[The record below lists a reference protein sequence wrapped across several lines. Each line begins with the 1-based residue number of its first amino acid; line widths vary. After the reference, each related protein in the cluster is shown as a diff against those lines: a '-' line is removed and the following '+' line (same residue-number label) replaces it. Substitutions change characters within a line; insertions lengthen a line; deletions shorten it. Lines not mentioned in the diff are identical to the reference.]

1 VGRTSRA
8 VRCGC
13 SRTWLEPEPT
23 RSREADDGLVEQR
36 DAAAE
41 AFEDFQGGVD
51 VASVGLAR
59 DEGLRGHRDD
69 LQLDGTVRQRKSRPA
84 SCSRLIQ
91 DAGIPRVVFAL
102 REPSTF
108 VVGKGAER
116 LTAAGVTIIEYS
128 ELGAQVREANRLQV
142 NE

>member
-1 VGRTSRA
+1 VGY
-8 VRCGC
+8 
-13 SRTWLEPEPT
+13 
-23 RSREADDGLVEQR
+23 SRETDEHVHAEESALAKLPVEDPR
-36 DAAAE
+36 
-41 AFEDFQGGVD
+41 
-51 VASVGLAR
+51 LATATIYSSM
-59 DEGLRGHRDD
+59 EPCG
-69 LQLDGTVRQRKSRPA
+69 QRKSRPA

-116 LTAAGVTIIEYS
+116 LTAAGVTIIEYP

-142 NE
+142 NQ